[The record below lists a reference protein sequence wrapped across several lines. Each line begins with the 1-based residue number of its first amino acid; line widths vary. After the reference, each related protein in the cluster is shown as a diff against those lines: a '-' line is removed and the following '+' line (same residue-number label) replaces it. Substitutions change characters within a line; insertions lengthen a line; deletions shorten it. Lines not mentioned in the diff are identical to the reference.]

1 MSDGDA
7 VGKHITEALG
17 GSFVAPLSHE
27 ERVEVERVTGF
38 VEGVASCYYSLSA
51 RETDPERRAAYEAEM
66 RRHDDVSRRI
76 DSMSAEERQE
86 VLRTYPAL
94 LRRLQAEIDA

>member
-38 VEGVASCYYSLSA
+38 VKGVKSCYFSLFM
-51 RETDPERRAAYEAEM
+51 RETDPERKAAYEAEM
-66 RRHDDVSRRI
+66 RRHEEVRRRI
-76 DSMSAEERQE
+76 GSMTPQDRQQ
-86 VLRTYPAL
+86 VLRTYPPL
-94 LRRLQAEIDA
+94 LRRLQAEIDG